1 MTYEI
6 TDFMDI
12 HVTVKPS
19 LQLYTTKDFMGKAMP
34 GIAIQL
40 VQITGDGTEDYYGLL
55 TVSFGEF
62 IGMKNCAYIDANNC
76 DFIDQ
81 LLKQGMATPT
91 GLSKHSG
98 FCEYPL
104 WKFDEEKL
112 KEMGEEAYKVYSDAY
127 DQYMSSAHDPEEYE
141 DVCKKIDSLE
151 MSM

>member
-6 TDFMDI
+6 TDFMGN
-12 HVTVKPS
+12 HVTVKPRVK
-19 LQLYTTKDFMGKAMP
+19 LYATKDFMGKQMP

-40 VQITGDGTEDYYGLL
+40 DQITEEKLDDYYCIL

-76 DFIDQ
+76 DFFEQ
-81 LLKQGMATPT
+81 LLEQGLATPT

-104 WKFDEEKL
+104 WCFDEERL
-112 KEMGEEAYKVYSDAY
+112 KEMGEDTYKVYSDAY
-127 DQYMSSAHDPEEYE
+127 DQYMARAQGDM
-141 DVCKKIDSLE
+141 DDDNDAFFD